1 MESKEWMGPYISA
14 VVTDE
19 RENHQKAKSLLH
31 ILGDECIYW
40 MQRLNVETSNRVQST
55 LISDKM
61 VLTESSERQRDLRWP
76 VGCLSVLQLLS
87 IHCPHSLGEHRGTSF
102 LG

>member
-1 MESKEWMGPYISA
+1 MERKEGMGR
-14 VVTDE
+14 TF
-19 RENHQKAKSLLH
+19 RLWLLTKEQ
-31 ILGDECIYW
+31 IIRRPNRYSIGDECIYW